1 MKVISAALTNE
12 QKMSVFVCMASH
24 FPAHISRERL
34 QRRPIPLSAI
44 VLRTCGHSA
53 PYLGMRGIVVEQGRS
68 PGKCKWVEWI
78 SRSKCR
84 LCIKLFKGRVP
95 AEHDTPQ
102 SLCFRGDWEFMC
114 SNQMDRKDFLKIPT
128 SPRFEWCL
136 ICDNIEFP
144 VADSESLACSKHSAA
159 H

>member
-1 MKVISAALTNE
+1 MSRKRLSLCVWLHIFLHTSAERDFSAAP
-12 QKMSVFVCMASH
+12 S
-24 FPAHISRERL
+24 
-34 QRRPIPLSAI
+34 LSAI

-102 SLCFRGDWEFMC
+102 CGSLCFRGDWEFMC
-114 SNQMDRKDFLKIPT
+114 SNQMDRKDFLKIQT